1 METIIVNY
9 WAVLVAA
16 IAQMIIGA
24 LWYSPALFGKQ
35 WMSMMNLTEESMKSK
50 KKEAQRGYV
59 LMFVS
64 AVVMCYVL
72 ANFVVY
78 AKATTM
84 LDGMLTGFWLWL
96 GFIATVTLG
105 GFLWE
110 GKPFKLYL
118 LNVTYWL
125 VTLVVTSAILVV
137 WV

>member
-24 LWYSPALFGKQ
+24 LWYSPVLFRKQ
-35 WMSMMNLTEESMKSK
+35 WMSLMNLTEESMKSK
-50 KKEAQRGYV
+50 KKAQRGYV

-64 AVVMCYVL
+64 ALVMCYVL
-72 ANFVVY
+72 AHFVVY
-78 AKATTM
+78 TKATTM

-110 GKPFKLYL
+110 GKSFKLYL

-125 VTLVVTSAILVV
+125 VTLVVTGAILAV
-137 WV
+137 WI

>member
-24 LWYSPALFGKQ
+24 LWYSPVLFGKQ

-59 LMFVS
+59 LMFVL

-72 ANFVVY
+72 ANVVVY

-125 VTLVVTSAILVV
+125 VTLVVTSAILAV